1 MNELNVVNEQEV
13 LGKEFRIYGN
23 LESPLFL
30 AKDVASWIEHTN
42 LTVMINSVDDD
53 EKVISRT
60 KDCLGRYNTATF
72 LTENGLYEVL
82 MLSRKPIAKSFK
94 KEVKKVL
101 HSLRVN
107 GGYISGQENLSEDEL
122 LAKALVVAQQVIARK
137 DAILLEQKPKVEFYD
152 AVTSSSTTFDMKDVA
167 KILGKK
173 NFGRNNLFEFLR
185 DKGVLDIRNLPYQR
199 YVNAGYFKIVE
210 TSSEDRYGNIHVN
223 VKTVVFQKGID
234 FIRKLVKEA

>member
-1 MNELNVVNEQEV
+1 MNEPKVVNEQEI
-13 LGKEFRIYGN
+13 LGKEFRIYGS
-23 LESPLFL
+23 LETPLFL
-30 AKDVASWIEHTN
+30 AKDVSTWIEHSDVSTM
-42 LTVMINSVDDD
+42 LRGVDED
-53 EKVISRT
+53 EKLSMTNPNNI
-60 KDCLGRYNTATF
+60 CGGQNAWF

-82 MLSRKPIAKSFK
+82 MQSRKPIAKAFK

-137 DAILLEQKPKVEFYD
+137 DAMLLEQKPKVEFYD

-173 NFGRNNLFEFLR
+173 NFGRNTLFAFLR

-210 TSSEDRYGNIHVN
+210 TSSEDRDGNVHVN

-234 FIRKLVKEA
+234 FVRKLIKEA